1 MIEDDILEVNNLLA
15 KKRTYSSNLCTSIRK
30 TKLYNI
36 ES

>member
-15 KKRTYSSNLCTSIRK
+15 KKGLTLVCTSIRK